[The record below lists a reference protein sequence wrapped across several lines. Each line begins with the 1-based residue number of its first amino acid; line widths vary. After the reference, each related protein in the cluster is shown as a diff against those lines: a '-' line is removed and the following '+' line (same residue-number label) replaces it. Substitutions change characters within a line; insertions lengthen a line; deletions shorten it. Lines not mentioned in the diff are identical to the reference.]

1 MSFRSYGIGIAALLL
16 ACAFGVA
23 AQTNPPAAA
32 APSKVGFADIRAVI
46 GNTAE
51 GKQASAE
58 LQSQFAPR
66 QSEMENLQKSIEEL
80 QGRLNAGARTMS
92 DEERVRLQRQG
103 ERMASQLKRK
113 QEEFQED
120 ANAAQQE
127 MIDRVGRK
135 VVEVV
140 NRYARENGY
149 ALILD
154 AQTACGIYCQP
165 QLDVTQEIIH
175 LYDQANPVKAGAA
188 TAPATPRPA
197 ATRPS
202 TQPATPA
209 PAKPKP
215 PR

>member
-1 MSFRSYGIGIAALLL
+1 MSFRCYGIRIAALLL
-16 ACAFGVA
+16 ASAFGVA
-23 AQTNPPAAA
+23 AQTNPPAA

-58 LQSQFAPR
+58 LQSQFSPR
-66 QSEMENLQKSIEEL
+66 QSEIENLQKGIEEL

-92 DEERVRLQRQG
+92 DDERVRLQRQG

-165 QLDVTQEIIH
+165 QLDVTQEIIR

-188 TAPATPRPA
+188 SAPATPRPA
-197 ATRPS
+197 AARPS